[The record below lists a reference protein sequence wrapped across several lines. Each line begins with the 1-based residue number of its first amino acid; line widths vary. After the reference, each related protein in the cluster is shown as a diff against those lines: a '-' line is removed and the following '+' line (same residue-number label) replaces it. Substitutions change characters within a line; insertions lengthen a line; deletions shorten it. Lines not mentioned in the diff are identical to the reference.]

1 MSVWLTSKERLLKA
15 INHYPTDHIPL
26 LLRFWS
32 LGGEEDNIPFNW
44 RDEVER
50 VEHTT
55 ALGLDDTIQLE
66 PPLGYVENYIPERLP
81 DVQSSIELLP
91 PEKGEKYSRLKK
103 IYETPSGQ
111 LQTIVVKTED
121 WPYDQDVHLFD
132 DYNIPRLKEPLIKD
146 EKDILCLK
154 DLLGEPSTQ
163 QIHEFRE
170 RARHLREQA
179 ERLGVVL
186 DGGWSALGDAVMWL
200 CGMERVL
207 YGQMDSPQFIERV
220 LDSVFEWEMRRIDWL
235 LEEGID
241 VMVHM
246 AWYEGTDFWTPKNY
260 RKMLKPRLMKI
271 IDKVH
276 AHGVKFRYI
285 ISRGWKP
292 LMKDFL
298 EMGIDC
304 LAGVDPVQDK
314 IDLREVKREIG
325 GQICL
330 MGGLNSAVM
339 LNLWGE
345 EQIRNA
351 VREAVE
357 ILAPGGGSILFPVD
371 AIFNNTPWEKVEMM
385 IDEWRKMW

>member
-15 INHYPTDHIPL
+15 INHHPTDHIPL

-44 RDEVER
+44 LDEVER
-50 VEHTT
+50 VEHIT

-66 PPLGYVENYIPERLP
+66 PPLGYVENYIPELLP
-81 DVQSSIELLP
+81 GVQSSIELLP
-91 PEKGEKYSRLKK
+91 PEKGEKYPRLKK
-103 IYETPSGQ
+103 VYETPSGR

-132 DYNIPRLKEPLIKD
+132 DYNIPRLKEPLIKS
-146 EKDILCLK
+146 EKDFPCLK
-154 DLLGEPSTQ
+154 YLLGAPSAQ
-163 QIHEFRE
+163 QMLEFRE
-170 RARHLREQA
+170 RARYLREQA
-179 ERLGVVL
+179 KRLGVAL

-200 CGMERVL
+200 CGMERIL
-207 YGQMDSPQFIERV
+207 YGQMDCPQFIENV

-241 VMVHM
+241 VLVHM

-260 RKMLKPRLMKI
+260 RRMLKPRLMKI

-298 EMGIDC
+298 EMGLDC

-339 LNLWGE
+339 LNLWSE

-351 VREAVE
+351 VKEAVE
-357 ILAPGGGSILFPVD
+357 ILSPGGGSILFPVD
-371 AIFNNTPWEKVEMM
+371 AIFNNTPWEKVEIM

>member
-1 MSVWLTSKERLLKA
+1 MSLRLTSKERLLRA
-15 INHYPTDHIPL
+15 INYHPTDHIPL

-50 VEHTT
+50 VKNTT

-66 PPLGYVENYIPERLP
+66 PPLGYVENYTPELLP
-81 DVQSSIELLP
+81 DVQSTTELLP
-91 PEKGEKYSRLKK
+91 PEEGEKYPRLRK

-121 WPYDQDVHLFD
+121 WPYDRDVHLFD

-146 EKDILCLK
+146 EKDIPGLK
-154 DLLGEPSTQ
+154 YLLGEPTEQ
-163 QIHEFRE
+163 HLIEFRE
-170 RARHLREQA
+170 RARYLREQA
-179 ERLGVVL
+179 ERLGVLL

-207 YGQMDSPQFIERV
+207 YGQMDCPQFIEKV
-220 LDSVFEWEMRRIDWL
+220 LEAVFEWEMRRIEWL

-260 RKMLKPRLMKI
+260 RKMLKPRLMAMI
-271 IDKVH
+271 EKVH

-314 IDLREVKREIG
+314 IDLREIKREIG

-339 LNLWGE
+339 LNLWSE

-357 ILAPGGGSILFPVD
+357 ILSPGGGAILFPVD
-371 AIFNNTPWEKVEMM
+371 AVFNNTPWEKVEILM
-385 IDEWRKMW
+385 DQWRKMW

>member
-1 MSVWLTSKERLLKA
+1 
-15 INHYPTDHIPL
+15 
-26 LLRFWS
+26 
-32 LGGEEDNIPFNW
+32 
-44 RDEVER
+44 
-50 VEHTT
+50 
-55 ALGLDDTIQLE
+55 
-66 PPLGYVENYIPERLP
+66 
-81 DVQSSIELLP
+81 
-91 PEKGEKYSRLKK
+91 
-103 IYETPSGQ
+103 
-111 LQTIVVKTED
+111 LQTIVVQTED

-146 EKDILCLK
+146 EKDIPCLK
-154 DLLGEPSTQ
+154 YLLGEPTEQ
-163 QIHEFRE
+163 QLIEFRE
-170 RARHLREQA
+170 RARYLREQA
-179 ERLGVVL
+179 ERLGVLL

-207 YGQMDSPQFIERV
+207 YGQMDCPQFIEKV
-220 LDSVFEWEMRRIDWL
+220 LDTVFEWEMRRIDWL

-260 RKMLKPRLMKI
+260 RKMLKPRLMAMI
-271 IDKVH
+271 EKVH

-314 IDLREVKREIG
+314 IDLREIKREIG

-339 LNLWGE
+339 LNLWSE

-357 ILAPGGGSILFPVD
+357 ILSPGGGAILFPVD
-371 AIFNNTPWEKVEMM
+371 AVFNNTPWEKVEIL
-385 IDEWRKMW
+385 IDQWRSMW